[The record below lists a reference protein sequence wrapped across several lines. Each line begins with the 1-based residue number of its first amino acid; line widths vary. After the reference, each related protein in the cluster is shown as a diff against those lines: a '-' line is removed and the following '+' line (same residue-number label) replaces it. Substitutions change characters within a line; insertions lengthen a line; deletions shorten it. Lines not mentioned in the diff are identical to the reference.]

1 MKDGESTVLKRGDHS
16 THGICTTTT
25 RSGNQGHTHAPT
37 LRRDGESHT
46 RTSRFSLRGP
56 FKNWLSLVCGS
67 LGSEVQGRSI
77 DLYFL
82 ISSESDTPYHLFSPH
97 CVCDHTTGQRVGGG
111 DGGVTAAAQRRR
123 GWRRGG
129 RGRRR
134 GRAHDEGPAS
144 GEGRRG
150 LKRAIAPG
158 RRAGRGRECRRVR
171 RRRGGLY
178 RRRRGG
184 RGRGR

>member
-56 FKNWLSLVCGS
+56 FKTGSRSPAARSVRKCRGDQLIYISL
-67 LGSEVQGRSI
+67 
-77 DLYFL
+77 
-82 ISSESDTPYHLFSPH
+82 YHLKVIHLITCLVPT
-97 CVCDHTTGQRVGGG
+97 VCATTPPGNGWAGA
-111 DGGVTAAAQRRR
+111 TAAAQRRR

-134 GRAHDEGPAS
+134 DRAHGD
-144 GEGRRG
+144 
-150 LKRAIAPG
+150 
-158 RRAGRGRECRRVR
+158 
-171 RRRGGLY
+171 RGGTS
-178 RRRRGG
+178 GDED
-184 RGRGR
+184 